1 MPKVKYS
8 NRRVEPWTARAFHSQ
23 HGAWGFTMQATSDR
37 DDGKSITVVRETVTV
52 QSWELSQALH
62 VRLSD
67 LLPFAVA
74 ANYQLEAIASEYLAA
89 EAKKGGKKCQRR

>member
-8 NRRVEPWTARAFHSQ
+8 NRRVELWTARAFHSE
-23 HGAWGFTMQATSDR
+23 HGAWGFTMQASSDR
-37 DDGKSITVVRETVTV
+37 DDGKSITVFRETVTV
-52 QSWELSQALH
+52 QNWELPEALH
-62 VRLSD
+62 AKLAA